1 MAYGRK
7 SLAYCLLK
15 KSSVCIISS
24 QSNKYLN
31 EKSLA
36 IGKDIAYY
44 DESDKIH
51 ALIKWEE
58 FKKKYPLKLG

>member
-51 ALIKWEE
+51 ALIK
-58 FKKKYPLKLG
+58 